1 MEQESKTEIE
11 ALREQV
17 DQLTQMNVDMV
28 AVVRKLTTDLNTLA
42 QLVILGRG
50 RVTGC
55 RVCRKHPDPGDPAI
69 LEVERA
75 YCRNGHNCA
84 PLSPDT
90 QRMLAGEIFS

>member
-17 DQLTQMNVDMV
+17 EQLTQMNVDMV
-28 AVVRKLTTDLNTLA
+28 AVVQKLTTDLNTLG

-55 RVCRKHPDPGDPAI
+55 RVCRKHPDPGDPPI
-69 LEVERA
+69 LEIERA
-75 YCRNGHNCA
+75 YCCNGHHFSELPA
-84 PLSPDT
+84 DT